1 MKSEN
6 KVHSIN
12 RQIAGIYITIIVLTI
27 GIPLIMNVCFLGY
40 FYRHEKEQAMISTF
54 ELVNRAAVSGSF
66 QDDQFQDELEK
77 AHANHSISVV
87 VMDSAGNILLS
98 TSQDTDDMYSQL
110 LYAVFGSGPQTD
122 KPFWQMG
129 DNYIIQQQE
138 DHRLGE
144 DYLVLWGTLDNGN
157 LIMLRSAIEGIR
169 ESTGLSNR
177 FLIMIGVG
185 ALLISILA
193 TLFLTRRIT
202 KPIIALTDLSKR
214 MTNLDFQAK
223 YVSQKNKNE
232 VDVLGEHMNEL
243 SQTLEKTILEL
254 KQANHDLQEDIALKE
269 ENQRRQQEFIANVS
283 HELKTPIAL
292 IQGYAEG
299 LEEGVSDDQESREY
313 YCDVII
319 DEAKKMNRMVL
330 SMISLNQIESGNS
343 QMTYDHFDIVELLKG
358 MLQSM
363 QILFDQEGIIY
374 DFPYTEPVMVYA
386 DEYAVEQ
393 VVNNY
398 LSNAIHYAK
407 YDKRVDVKL
416 VCEGQRVRISVFNT
430 GDPIPQESI
439 GQIWDKFYKVDKAR
453 TREYGGTGIGLSLVK
468 AIMDSLKQNY
478 GVYNHENGVEFWF
491 ELEC

>member
-1 MKSEN
+1 M
-6 KVHSIN
+6 
-12 RQIAGIYITIIVLTI
+12 AGIYITIIVLTI

-269 ENQRRQQEFIANVS
+269 EDQRRQQEFIANVS
-283 HELKTPIAL
+283 HDFRSPLTSIR
-292 IQGYAEG
+292 GY
-299 LEEGVSDDQESREY
+299 LEAIKSVVDDSE
-313 YCDVII
+313 
-319 DEAKKMNRMVL
+319 
-330 SMISLNQIESGNS
+330 
-343 QMTYDHFDIVELLKG
+343 
-358 MLQSM
+358 
-363 QILFDQEGIIY
+363 
-374 DFPYTEPVMVYA
+374 
-386 DEYAVEQ
+386 
-393 VVNNY
+393 
-398 LSNAIHYAK
+398 
-407 YDKRVDVKL
+407 
-416 VCEGQRVRISVFNT
+416 
-430 GDPIPQESI
+430 
-439 GQIWDKFYKVDKAR
+439 
-453 TREYGGTGIGLSLVK
+453 
-468 AIMDSLKQNY
+468 
-478 GVYNHENGVEFWF
+478 
-491 ELEC
+491 